1 MICTGESLALGS
13 TLGETRH
20 LAPEEDVSGTPLG
33 ARESW
38 LLSAKP
44 TARVLHPLVL
54 RAELSGNVF
63 GAQESPRLPRVSAQ
77 FPVVLSKDMF
87 SSVVLEGSS
96 VAILAGSLGITST
109 EDLYHNDGCN
119 RFKKKG

>member
-20 LAPEEDVSGTPLG
+20 LAPEDVSGTPLG

-96 VAILAGSLGITST
+96 AAILA
-109 EDLYHNDGCN
+109 
-119 RFKKKG
+119 